1 MENEGIQ
8 PTNQKIMQI
17 GTGCWASKIL
27 LSAVKFELF
36 TLLEENTHMSA
47 MDIKLSLKLN
57 CTDRHVYDYLDSLT
71 GFGFLIREGILERA
85 QYSNA
90 TDAAFYLDKK
100 KPSYIGGML
109 EIINARSYRFWG
121 TLEEGLRTGL
131 PQNEFQEAGS
141 HSYETLYESS
151 ERLHD
156 LSLVEFANSMGA
168 LQNPIFKAFVEKFD
182 FTNYKTLTDVGGA
195 SGLLSVMVAEHQP
208 HMTCTT
214 FDLPPMEPIAA
225 ATIEQFQLG
234 DRVKAVSGDFFVD
247 DIPAAD
253 VVVMG
258 NILHYWDEEKKLT
271 LMKKAHD
278 TLPEGGAFV
287 AIEGVIDN
295 DRKENVGGLVMSLNM
310 MIETGSGFDYT
321 FDDFNKWAK
330 IVGFKST
337 SLLPLCS
344 MSAAVAYK

>member
-1 MENEGIQ
+1 MENDGIQ

-27 LSAVKFELF
+27 LSAVQFELF

-47 MDIKLSLKLN
+47 MEIKESLKLN

-71 GFGFLIREGILERA
+71 GFGFLNREGILERA

-90 TDAAFYLDKK
+90 ADTAFYLDKRK
-100 KPSYIGGML
+100 QSYIGGML
-109 EIINARSYRFWG
+109 ELINTGSYRFWG

-131 PQNEFQEAGS
+131 PQNGFLEAGS

-151 ERLHD
+151 ESHD
-156 LSLVEFANSMGA
+156 LIEFANSMGA
-168 LQNPIFKAFVEKFD
+168 LQKPIFMAFVEKFD

-195 SGLLSVMVAEHQP
+195 SGLLSVVVAEHQP

-234 DRVKAVSGDFFVD
+234 DRVKVASGDFFVN

-258 NILHYWDEEKKLT
+258 NVLHYWDEEKKLA

-278 TLPEGGAFV
+278 ALPKDGVFV

-295 DRKENVGGLVMSLNM
+295 DRKENVMGLVMSLNM

-337 SLLPLCS
+337 SLLALCP